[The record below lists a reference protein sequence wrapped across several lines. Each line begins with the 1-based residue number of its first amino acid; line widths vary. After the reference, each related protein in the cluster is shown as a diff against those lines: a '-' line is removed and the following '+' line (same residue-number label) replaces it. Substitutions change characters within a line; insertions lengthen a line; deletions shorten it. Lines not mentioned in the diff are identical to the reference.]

1 MLPEPASRRS
11 CDAPLLCR
19 AVKVAAA
26 EAQIPAFDLGRKV
39 GRKIAATPHRR
50 AVVAC
55 VVDLADFDGSLPRAA
70 LAACIPRGAPS
81 PPLPHRA
88 AHPAVS
94 EE

>member
-1 MLPEPASRRS
+1 MPKPANRRS
-11 CDAPLLCR
+11 YGAPLLCR

-70 LAACIPRGAPS
+70 LAACIPRGATLPA
-81 PPLPHRA
+81 PPTPCPLTLLC
-88 AHPAVS
+88 S
-94 EE
+94 TI